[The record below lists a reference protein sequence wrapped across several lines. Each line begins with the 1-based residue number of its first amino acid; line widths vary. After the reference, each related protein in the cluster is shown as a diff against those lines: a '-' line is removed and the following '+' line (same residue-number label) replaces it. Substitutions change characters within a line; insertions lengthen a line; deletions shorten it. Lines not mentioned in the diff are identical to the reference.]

1 MIDLSSTWLL
11 VALGALT
18 ILVLLLVMRLFP
30 PKRKRAEKW
39 EKAEIMK
46 QLLALSEEEENRRL
60 ATPASRA
67 KAQPARP
74 AARPTPAPVKASAK
88 TAPKVAIPVRA
99 KAR

>member
-11 VALGALT
+11 VALGALV
-18 ILVLLLVMRLFP
+18 ILVLLLVMKLFP

-46 QLLALSEEEENRRL
+46 QLLALSEEEEKRRL
-60 ATPASRA
+60 GAPVTRA
-67 KAQPARP
+67 KAQPVRP
-74 AARPTPAPVKASAK
+74 AARSTPATVKASK
-88 TAPKVAIPVRA
+88 PSPKVAIPVRA